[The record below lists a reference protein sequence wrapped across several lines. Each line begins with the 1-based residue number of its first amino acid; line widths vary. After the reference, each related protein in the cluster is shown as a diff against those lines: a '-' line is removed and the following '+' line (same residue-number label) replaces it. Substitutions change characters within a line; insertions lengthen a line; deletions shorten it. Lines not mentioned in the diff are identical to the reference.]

1 MPNKLPLPTAFLEKY
16 KSTLHT
22 CNICPRACGVDR
34 HIKTGDCGEP
44 FLPKIASANL
54 HTGEEPPISGNNG
67 SGTIFFSGCNMHC
80 VFCQN
85 YPISQLHQ
93 ANKKY
98 TIDELGDLMLSL
110 QKRKAHNIN
119 FVSPSHYLYQMVMA
133 IKTAIQKGFNLPIV
147 YNSSG
152 YDKADVICDLANIV
166 DVYLPDAKYANN
178 ILAKK
183 FSGASNYV
191 ENNRATLKEMFTQ
204 KGADIQL
211 DDNGII
217 QNGLIIRHLVLPNEV
232 QNSKDVLHRIAT
244 ELSPKIHLSLMSQYF
259 PAHLAKTDEQFT
271 SINRGITADEYN
283 EVADFADS
291 LGFDNGWFQ
300 PTMSASM

>member
-1 MPNKLPLPTAFLEKY
+1 MQNKLSLITAFLEKY
-16 KSTLHT
+16 KSITHA

-34 HIKTGDCGEP
+34 HIQTGDCGEP

-54 HTGEEPPISGNNG
+54 HTGEEPPISGSRG

-98 TIDELGDLMLSL
+98 TIDELADLILSL

-119 FVSPSHYLYQMVMA
+119 FVSPSHYVYQIVMA
-133 IKTAIQKGFNLPIV
+133 LEVAIKKGFNLPIV
-147 YNSSG
+147 YNTSG
-152 YDKADVICDLANIV
+152 YDRADVICDLANIV

-178 ILAKK
+178 TLAEK

-191 ENNRATLKEMFTQ
+191 ENNRVVLKEMFAQT
-204 KGADIQL
+204 GEDIRL
-211 DDNGII
+211 DGDGII
-217 QNGLIIRHLVLPNEV
+217 QWGLIIRHLVLPGEV
-232 QNSKDVLHRIAT
+232 QNSKDVLQWIAS
-244 ELSPKIHLSLMSQYF
+244 ELSPRVYLSLMSQYF
-259 PAHLAKTDEQFT
+259 PAYRVSSEEQFAD
-271 SINRGITADEYN
+271 INRQISTEEYN

-300 PTMSASM
+300 DI